1 MSRGVRGNVLLQ
13 LIDRNLRDGAN
24 VEIDGLGR
32 FRLDPA
38 GNVVFE
44 ASNRIHVFLAY
55 AEEDRPVV
63 RKLYAALQQAG
74 FEPWMDQEKL
84 LAGQNWPRAI
94 ERAIDLS
101 SFFLGCFSQRSTVKR
116 GHFQSELRYALDL
129 AARIANDQ
137 IFLLPVRLNHC
148 ELPRKI
154 ARKVHCVDLFPDWE
168 KGISTLVEAMWHQ
181 VIDRNKKL
189 KLTN

>member
-1 MSRGVRGNVLLQ
+1 MRSNVLLQ
-13 LIDRNLRDGAN
+13 LIDRNLREGAN
-24 VEIDGLGR
+24 VEIDGLGQ
-32 FRLDPA
+32 FRLDNA

-44 ASNRIHVFLAY
+44 ASNRIQVFLAY
-55 AEEDRPVV
+55 AEEDRPLV
-63 RKLYAALQQAG
+63 RKLYASLQEAG

-84 LAGQNWPRAI
+84 LPGQNWPRAI

-101 SFFLGCFSQRSTVKR
+101 RFFLGCFSQRSTVKR

-129 AARIANDQ
+129 AARIPNDR
-137 IFLLPVRLNHC
+137 IFLLPVRLNEC

-154 ARKVHCVDLFPDWE
+154 ASKVQYVDLFPSWDQ
-168 KGISTLVEAMWHQ
+168 GIATLVEAMWHQ

-189 KLTN
+189 KLIS

>member
-1 MSRGVRGNVLLQ
+1 MSRGLRGKVLLQ
-13 LIDRNLRDGAN
+13 LIDRNLREGATID
-24 VEIDGLGR
+24 IDGLGQ
-32 FRLDPA
+32 FQLDPA
-38 GNVVFE
+38 GNVVFQ
-44 ASNRIHVFLAY
+44 ASNGIQVFLAY

-84 LAGQNWPRAI
+84 LPGQNWPRAI
-94 ERAIDLS
+94 ERAIELS
-101 SFFLGCFSQRSTVKR
+101 RFFLGCFSQRSTVKR

-129 AARIANDQ
+129 AAHIPQEQ
-137 IFLLPVRLNHC
+137 IFLVPVRLNEC

-154 ARKVHCVDLFPDWE
+154 ASKVQYVDLFPDWDQ
-168 KGISTLVEAMWHQ
+168 GIATLVEAMWHQ

-189 KLTN
+189 KLTS

>member
-24 VEIDGLGR
+24 IEIDGLGR

-63 RKLYAALQQAG
+63 RKLYTALQQAG

-101 SFFLGCFSQRSTVKR
+101 NFFLGCFSQRSTVKR

-129 AARIANDQ
+129 AARIPNEQ

-148 ELPRKI
+148 EVPRKI
-154 ARKVHCVDLFPDWE
+154 ASKVHCVDLFPDWE
-168 KGISTLVEAMWHQ
+168 KGIATLVEAMWHE

-189 KLTN
+189 KLTG

>member
-1 MSRGVRGNVLLQ
+1 VSRGVRSKVLLQ
-13 LIDRNLRDGAN
+13 LIDRNLREGAN
-24 VEIDGLGR
+24 IEIDGLGQ
-32 FRLDPA
+32 FRLDQA
-38 GNVVFE
+38 GNVVFQ

-55 AEEDRPVV
+55 AEEDRPIV

-84 LAGQNWPRAI
+84 LPGQNWPRAI

-101 SFFLGCFSQRSTVKR
+101 HFFLGCFSQRSTVKR

-129 AARIANDQ
+129 AARIPNEQ
-137 IFLLPVRLNHC
+137 IFLLPVRLNEC

-154 ARKVHCVDLFPDWE
+154 ARRVHCVDLFPDWE
-168 KGISTLVEAMWHQ
+168 KGIAALVEAMWHQ

-189 KLTN
+189 KLTT